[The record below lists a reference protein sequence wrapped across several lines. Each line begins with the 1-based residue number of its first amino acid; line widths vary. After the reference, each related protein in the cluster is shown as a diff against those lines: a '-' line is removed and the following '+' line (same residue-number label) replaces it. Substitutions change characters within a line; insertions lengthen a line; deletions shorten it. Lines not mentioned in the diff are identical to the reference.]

1 MDFLTESRSPAFP
14 GLASARRKSFFGL
27 LGLGHLLLLGLTGC
41 DQDSEERSLP
51 PVNSAPTSAAQS
63 GRPTL
68 PAELHPKPPSSAAEM
83 PVAPKAPPPHPGP
96 WFVVTSSSTGLYEKA
111 SFDKTGKFGYARNG
125 ERLPVSG
132 PSGSKDNCSGGWYA
146 LVGGGFVCGNSGTI
160 DEKSADLKFVQKPPN
175 LADILPY
182 RYARNAKNGTPLYR
196 SIPTR
201 EQMHTYEPYLE
212 SEQKEKAEAEKVA
225 ENPAPRPP
233 RASAENKPA
242 AIDVKT
248 AATEAPGPAA
258 VRVSE
263 QHGLGAGNGDA
274 AEAAAE
280 PPVAVPWW
288 QAEDAKDRLHEVTLE
303 KLQSDA
309 DDVLAKRMVSGFYVA
324 IDKTFSWHGRTWYKT
339 TKGLVTPADR
349 FWQTKG
355 SDFKGVELGTEYRL
369 PMAWVIG
376 VQKSTSAYRIDE
388 ATDGIEPERTL
399 DRFQAVALS
408 GETKNHRGVAYH
420 QTRDGLWVKS
430 RFLRVTEPGDI
441 PSELQPG
448 ERWIDVN
455 LTQQTIVAFEGET
468 PRYATLISSG
478 KKSSMKEKD
487 HRTPTGTWR
496 IYVKH
501 LTDTMDGDGTAAGDL
516 PYSIEDVPYVMY
528 FHESYALHGAFWH
541 ANYGVQMSHG
551 CVNLAPLDAKYL
563 FFFATPELVPG
574 SHGAWSS
581 PQRRGSL
588 VQIHE

>member
-1 MDFLTESRSPAFP
+1 MPLFLGPR
-14 GLASARRKSFFGL
+14 ARRQPSLRGL
-27 LGLGHLLLLGLTGC
+27 LGLGQLLLLAVTGC
-41 DQDSEERSLP
+41 DQEPDERALP
-51 PVNSAPTSAAQS
+51 PTSSAPVGAGQS
-63 GRPTL
+63 GKPTL
-68 PAELHPKPPSSAAEM
+68 PAELHPPKPASSAPEPTA
-83 PVAPKAPPPHPGP
+83 APEPPPPHPGP
-96 WFVVTSSSTGLYEKA
+96 WFVVTSSSTGLYDKL
-111 SFDKTGKFGYARNG
+111 SFDKEAKFGYARNG

-132 PSGSKDNCSGGWYA
+132 PPASKDNCSGGWYA

-160 DEKSADLKFVQKPPN
+160 DEKSPDLKFVQKPPN
-175 LADILPY
+175 LDDVLPY

-201 EQMHTYEPYLE
+201 EQMHTYEPYLDSAKE
-212 SEQKEKAEAEKVA
+212 AEKTAAGEKESERPAPRAASTASEQK
-225 ENPAPRPP
+225 P
-233 RASAENKPA
+233 

-248 AATEAPGPAA
+248 AATEAPGPGPAA

-263 QHGLGAGNGDA
+263 QRGLVEGTDAA

-280 PPVAVPWW
+280 PPVEVPWW
-288 QAEDAKDRLHEVTLE
+288 QAEDAKDRLHEVTLD

-339 TKGLVTPADR
+339 TKGLVAPADR

-388 ATDGIEPERTL
+388 AKNTIEPDRTL
-399 DRFQAVALS
+399 ERFQAVALS

-430 RFLRVTEPGDI
+430 RFLRVTEPADV

-455 LTQQTIVAFEGET
+455 LSQQTVVAFEGET
-468 PRYATLISSG
+468 PKYATLISSG
-478 KKSSMKEKD
+478 KKSSIKEKD

-528 FHESYALHGAFWH
+528 FHKSYALHGAFWH
-541 ANYGVQMSHG
+541 ANYGVEMSHG
-551 CVNLAPLDAKYL
+551 CINLAPLDAKYL
-563 FFFATPELVPG
+563 FFFATPVLVQG

-581 PQRRGSL
+581 PQRAGSL

>member
-1 MDFLTESRSPAFP
+1 MVSLTESRSPLFLGPTRAP
-14 GLASARRKSFFGL
+14 RKPAFGL
-27 LGLGHLLLLGLTGC
+27 LGLGHFLLLVLTAC
-41 DQDSEERSLP
+41 DQEPTPRPLP
-51 PVNSAPTSAAQS
+51 PVSSAPTSAGQS
-63 GRPTL
+63 GKPTL
-68 PAELHPKPPSSAAEM
+68 PAELNAKPRSSAAE
-83 PVAPKAPPPHPGP
+83 VAEAPAPPPPHPGP
-96 WFVVTSSSTGLYEKA
+96 WFVVTSSSTGLYEKP
-111 SFDKTGKFGYARNG
+111 SFDKEAKFGYARNG
-125 ERLPVSG
+125 ERLPVTG
-132 PSGSKDNCSGGWYA
+132 PSGAKDNCSGGWYA

-160 DEKSADLKFVQKPPN
+160 DDKNADLKFVQKPPN
-175 LADILPY
+175 LDDVLPY

-201 EQMHTYEPYLE
+201 EQMLAYEPYLE
-212 SEQKEKAEAEKVA
+212 SAKEEKAA
-225 ENPAPRPP
+225 ENDKRAEGTPP
-233 RASAENKPA
+233 VATTENK

-263 QHGLGAGNGDA
+263 QRPVGAEGGAD
-274 AEAAAE
+274 EATE
-280 PPVAVPWW
+280 PPPEVPWW
-288 QAEDAKDRLHEVTLE
+288 QAEDAKDRLHEVTLD

-309 DDVLAKRMVSGFYVA
+309 DDVLAKRMVTGFYVA
-324 IDKTFSWHGRTWYKT
+324 IDKVFSWHGRSWYKT

-355 SDFKGVELGTEYRL
+355 SDFKGVELGSEYRL

-388 ATDGIEPERTL
+388 AANSIEPERTL
-399 DRFQAVALS
+399 ERFQAVALS
-408 GETKNHRGVAYH
+408 GETKNYRGVAYH
-420 QTRDGLWVKS
+420 QTKDGLWIKS
-430 RFLRVTEPGDI
+430 RFLRVTEPADV
-441 PSELQPG
+441 PSELKPG

-455 LTQQTIVAFEGET
+455 LSQQTVVAFEGET
-468 PRYATLISSG
+468 PKYATLISSG
-478 KKSSMKEKD
+478 KKSSIKEKD

-528 FHESYALHGAFWH
+528 FHKSYALHGAFWH
-541 ANYGVQMSHG
+541 ANYGVEMSHG

-563 FFFATPELVPG
+563 FFFATPLMVQG
-574 SHGAWSS
+574 SHGAWSTQ
-581 PQRRGSL
+581 QRPGSV

>member
-1 MDFLTESRSPAFP
+1 VKLERSMVSLTESRSPLFLGP
-14 GLASARRKSFFGL
+14 ARAPRKSAFGLGYLVL
-27 LGLGHLLLLGLTGC
+27 LGLAGC
-41 DQDSEERSLP
+41 DQRPDPRPLP
-51 PVNSAPTSAAQS
+51 PVASAPTNAGQS
-63 GRPTL
+63 GKPTL
-68 PAELHPKPPSSAAEM
+68 PAELNAKPRSSAPE
-83 PVAPKAPPPHPGP
+83 VAQAPAPPPPHPGP
-96 WFVVTSSSTGLYEKA
+96 WFVVTSSSTGLYEKP
-111 SFDKTGKFGYARNG
+111 SFDKEAKFGYARNG

-132 PSGSKDNCSGGWYA
+132 PSGAKDNCSGGWYS

-160 DEKSADLKFVQKPPN
+160 DDKNADLKFVQKPPN
-175 LADILPY
+175 LDDVLPY

-201 EQMHTYEPYLE
+201 EQMLAYEPYLE
-212 SEQKEKAEAEKVA
+212 GAKAEPAEASDKRTDG
-225 ENPAPRPP
+225 PAPL
-233 RASAENKPA
+233 AATENK

-263 QHGLGAGNGDA
+263 QRPVGAEGS
-274 AEAAAE
+274 AEEAAE
-280 PPVAVPWW
+280 PPVEVPWW
-288 QAEDAKDRLHEVTLE
+288 QAEDAKDRLHEVTLD

-309 DDVLAKRMVSGFYVA
+309 DDVLAKRMVTGFYVA
-324 IDKTFSWHGRTWYKT
+324 IDKVFSWHGRSWYKT

-355 SDFKGVELGTEYRL
+355 SDFKGVELGSEYRL
-369 PMAWVIG
+369 PLAWVIG

-388 ATDGIEPERTL
+388 AANSIEPERTL
-399 DRFQAVALS
+399 ERFQAVALS
-408 GETKNHRGVAYH
+408 GETKNYRGVAYH
-420 QTRDGLWVKS
+420 QTKDGLWIKS
-430 RFLRVTEPGDI
+430 RFLRVTEPADV
-441 PSELQPG
+441 PSELKPG

-455 LTQQTIVAFEGET
+455 LSQQTVVAFEGET
-468 PRYATLISSG
+468 PKYATLISSG
-478 KKSSMKEKD
+478 KKSSIKEKD

-528 FHESYALHGAFWH
+528 FHKSYALHGAFWH
-541 ANYGVQMSHG
+541 ANYGVEMSHG

-563 FFFATPELVPG
+563 FFFATPVIVQG
-574 SHGAWSS
+574 SHGAWST
-581 PQRRGSL
+581 PQRPGSV